1 MVCMAYSTFTIV
13 RTIRPYSIM
22 IRFLLLATL
31 LLTSP
36 LTQAGLLD
44 VFRNEDGS
52 TKWQYVANFSSGVL
66 IILLTV
72 AAVVL
77 FITWLRA
84 RRYNLELEEI
94 RCHLEERVKERTAEL
109 EKEVAEHV
117 VTTQRLQA
125 SESYIQ
131 NILSS
136 MPLLLVGLNA
146 AGTIT
151 HWNRR
156 AEQVSGTLAEAA
168 IGRNLWSVYPDI
180 TVTPQHIE
188 QALEKRQPLTLRY
201 SQPGS
206 YHMDITVYPLENY
219 VEPGVV
225 VLVDDVTRRV
235 ITENMLIQHDKLSS
249 MGELATAMANDI
261 NTPLQAILFDLRSF
275 QNILDS
281 GRLLPSDSDQAS
293 QVERLNGLLKHAAEN
308 GHQVESVI
316 RNLLQFA
323 RGRNAQAEPA
333 NVVDILEHSL
343 TQASEALSV
352 PDAIPFSRIRVERHF
367 DQVIPQAPCH
377 VTELQQV
384 FLSLFRHAYRSL
396 VEKAQGKDM
405 DFVPTIKLYVGQSYD
420 ALSVR
425 IQHNGTGLSNEEQM
439 YLFEPY
445 VHSANVEQP
454 SAAADKRLSFA
465 YFVITEQH
473 RGHMAVTSDPEV
485 GTTFHIQLELH

>member
-1 MVCMAYSTFTIV
+1 MT
-13 RTIRPYSIM
+13 
-22 IRFLLLATL
+22 RFLLLTTL
-31 LLTSP
+31 LLTAP
-36 LTQAGLLD
+36 LTHASLLAP
-44 VFRNEDGS
+44 FRNEDGS
-52 TKWQYVANFSSGVL
+52 TRWQYVANFSSGVL
-66 IILLTV
+66 IILLTI

-77 FITWLRA
+77 FVTWRRA

-94 RCHLEERVKERTAEL
+94 RSHLEERVQDRTAKL

-136 MPLLLVGLNA
+136 MPLVLVGVN
-146 AGTIT
+146 GDGVVT

-156 AEQVSGTLAEAA
+156 AEQVSGTKAEAA
-168 IGRNLWSVYPDI
+168 IGRNLWSIYPDI
-180 TVTPQHIE
+180 TVTPEHIK
-188 QALEKRQPLTLRY
+188 QALAKRKPVTLRY

-261 NTPLQAILFDLRSF
+261 HTPLQAILFDLRSF
-275 QNILDS
+275 HKALES
-281 GRLLPSDSDQAS
+281 GQLLPKDSQQDS
-293 QVERLNGLLKHAAEN
+293 EFKRLEGLLEHASDN
-308 GHQVESVI
+308 GRQVESVI

-323 RGRNAQAEPA
+323 RGRNATAEPA

-343 TQASEALSV
+343 TQASEALSL
-352 PDAIPFSRIRVERHF
+352 PDAIPFGKINVERHF
-367 DQVIPQAPCH
+367 EKEIPLAPCH
-377 VTELQQV
+377 ITELQQV
-384 FLSLFRHAYRSL
+384 FLSLFRHAYQSL
-396 VEKAQGKDM
+396 AEKAKAKGM

-439 YLFEPY
+439 HLFEPY
-445 VHSANVEQP
+445 VNSANVEQP
-454 SAAADKRLSFA
+454 SAAADRRLSFA

-473 RGHMAVTSDPEV
+473 RGHMAVTSDLEV

>member
-1 MVCMAYSTFTIV
+1 MTRLT
-13 RTIRPYSIM
+13 
-22 IRFLLLATL
+22 LLATL
-31 LLTSP
+31 LLAPSF
-36 LTQAGLLD
+36 AYASLLAP
-44 VFRNEDGS
+44 FRNEDGS

-66 IILLTV
+66 IILLTAV
-72 AAVVL
+72 AIVL
-77 FITWLRA
+77 LVTWLRA
-84 RRYNLELEEI
+84 RRYNIELEEI
-94 RCHLEERVKERTAEL
+94 RSHLEERVKDRTAKL

-136 MPLLLVGLNA
+136 MPLVLVGLNRD
-146 AGTIT
+146 GLIT

-156 AEQVSGTLAEAA
+156 AEQVSGTGADEA

-180 TVTPQHIE
+180 TVTPQHIQ
-188 QALEKRQPLTLRY
+188 QALDKRQPLTLRY

-261 NTPLQAILFDLRSF
+261 HKPLQAILFDLRSF
-275 QNILDS
+275 QNILEA
-281 GRLLPSDSDQAS
+281 GRLLPEDCKQGSEF
-293 QVERLNGLLKHAAEN
+293 ERLQGLLEHAADN
-308 GHQVESVI
+308 GEQVESVI

-323 RGRNAQAEPA
+323 RGRNAQAESA

-343 TQASEALSV
+343 TQASEALSL
-352 PDAIPFSRIRVERHF
+352 PDAIPFSNIHIERHF
-367 DQVIPQAPCH
+367 EAEIPQVPCH
-377 VTELQQV
+377 ITELQQV
-384 FLSLFRHAYRSL
+384 FLSLFRHAYQSL
-396 VEKAQGKDM
+396 VEKAEAKGL
-405 DFVPTIKLYVGQSYD
+405 DFMPTIKLYVGQSYD
-420 ALSVR
+420 ALSIR
-425 IQHNGTGLSNEEQM
+425 IQHNGTGLSNDEQM
-439 YLFEPY
+439 HLFEPY

-454 SAAADKRLSFA
+454 SAAADRRLSFA

-473 RGHMAVTSDPEV
+473 RGHMAVTSDLDV

>member
-1 MVCMAYSTFTIV
+1 MTRLTLFITLLFAS
-13 RTIRPYSIM
+13 S
-22 IRFLLLATL
+22 LAQASLLA
-31 LLTSP
+31 P
-36 LTQAGLLD
+36 
-44 VFRNEDGS
+44 FRYEDGS
-52 TKWQYVANFSSGVL
+52 TRWQYVANFSSGVL
-66 IILLTV
+66 IILLTIV
-72 AAVVL
+72 AIVL
-77 FITWLRA
+77 FITWRRA
-84 RRYNLELEEI
+84 RRYNIALEEI
-94 RCHLEERVKERTAEL
+94 RGHLEDRVQDRTAKL
-109 EKEVAEHV
+109 EKEVNEHV

-136 MPLLLVGLNA
+136 MPLVLVGLNSE
-146 AGTIT
+146 GLIT

-156 AEQVSGTLAEAA
+156 AEQVSGTKADAA
-168 IGRNLWSVYPDI
+168 IGRNLWSIYPDI

-219 VEPGVV
+219 IEPGVV

-261 NTPLQAILFDLRSF
+261 HKPLQAILFDLRSF
-275 QNILDS
+275 QNILEA
-281 GRLLPSDSDQAS
+281 GHLMPSDSKQS
-293 QVERLNGLLKHAAEN
+293 GEFERLQGLLEHASDN
-308 GHQVESVI
+308 GRQVESVI

-343 TQASEALSV
+343 TQASEALSL
-352 PDAIPFSRIRVERHF
+352 PDAIPFGKVRVERHF
-367 DQVIPQAPCH
+367 ETDIPQAPCH
-377 VTELQQV
+377 ITELQQV
-384 FLSLFRHAYRSL
+384 FLSLFRHAYQSL
-396 VEKAQGKDM
+396 AEKAEAKGL
-405 DFVPTIKLYVGQSYD
+405 DFIPTLKLYVGQSYD
-420 ALSVR
+420 ALSIR
-425 IQHNGTGLSNEEQM
+425 IQHNGNGLSNEEQM
-439 YLFEPY
+439 HLFEPY

-473 RGHMAVTSDPEV
+473 QGHMAVTSDPEV